1 MCGDIRQNFLYKSLL
16 SGKAAM
22 TKSSPFTS
30 DRTYNLGA
38 TPFLEIDSVTK
49 SYPKPDGQQFVV
61 LDNVN
66 LTIGEDEYI
75 SVIGHSGCGKST
87 LLKIVAGLE
96 KATSGSVRLDG
107 KEIRKPGA
115 ERMMV
120 FQHYSLLPWL
130 TVKENIRLAVDEVL
144 KDASKAEKISI
155 VNEHLAM
162 VNLNAAADK
171 YPDEI
176 SGGMKQRVGIAR
188 ALAIRPK
195 MLLMDEPF
203 GALDALTR
211 GKLQRQVLDIWENH
225 RQAVMMVTHDVDEA
239 IYMSDRIVLM
249 TNGPSAK
256 IGEILEVPFP
266 HPRDRSAMR
275 NSKEYFELRN
285 HALNFLDKYFTQ
297 DE

>member
-1 MCGDIRQNFLYKSLL
+1 MAYPNLTDNNT
-16 SGKAAM
+16 
-22 TKSSPFTS
+22 TKSQ
-30 DRTYNLGA
+30 RNG
-38 TPFLEIDSVTK
+38 FLEIENLVK
-49 SYPKPDGQQFVV
+49 SYPTPDKGKFVV
-61 LDNVN
+61 LNNVN

-87 LLKIVAGLE
+87 LLKIIGGFE
-96 KATSGSVRLDG
+96 KATSGSVRLEG

-120 FQHYSLLPWL
+120 FQNYSLLPWL
-130 TVKENIRLAVDEVL
+130 TVRENIRLAVDEVL
-144 KDASKAEKISI
+144 KNANRAEKISI

-162 VNLNAAADK
+162 VNLTAAADK

-211 GKLQRQVLDIWENH
+211 GKLQRQVLDIWEHH
-225 RQAVMMVTHDVDEA
+225 RQAVMMITHDVDEA
-239 IYMSDRIVLM
+239 IYMSDRIILM
-249 TNGPSAK
+249 TNGPSAN
-256 IGEILEVPFP
+256 IGEILTVPFA
-266 HPRDRSAMR
+266 HPRDRMAMR
-275 NSKEYFELRN
+275 NSTEYFELRN
-285 HALNFLDKYFTQ
+285 HALNFLDQNFTP
-297 DE
+297 EE

>member
-1 MCGDIRQNFLYKSLL
+1 MMEYTALPRN
-16 SGKAAM
+16 
-22 TKSSPFTS
+22 
-30 DRTYNLGA
+30 TYSETMPHHG
-38 TPFLEIDSVTK
+38 FLEIENLVK
-49 SYPKPDGQQFVV
+49 SYPTPDKGNFVV

-66 LTIGEDEYI
+66 LTIGENEYI

-87 LLKIVAGLE
+87 LLKIIGGFE

-115 ERMMV
+115 DRMMV
-120 FQHYSLLPWL
+120 FQNYSLLPWL
-130 TVKENIRLAVDEVL
+130 TVRENIRLAVDEVL
-144 KDASKAEKISI
+144 KNANRAEKISI
-155 VNEHLAM
+155 VNEHLGM
-162 VNLNAAADK
+162 VNLTAAADK

-211 GKLQRQVLDIWENH
+211 GKLQRQVLDIWESH
-225 RQAVMMVTHDVDEA
+225 RQAVMMITHDVDEA

-249 TNGPSAK
+249 TNGPSAN
-256 IGEILEVPFP
+256 IGEILEIPFER
-266 HPRDRSAMR
+266 PRDRIAMR
-275 NSKEYFELRN
+275 NSKTFFELRN
-285 HALNFLDKYFTQ
+285 HALNFLDRYFTS
-297 DE
+297 EE

>member
-1 MCGDIRQNFLYKSLL
+1 
-16 SGKAAM
+16 M
-22 TKSSPFTS
+22 TKSTS
-30 DRTYNLGA
+30 FSMIDKEIFYQ
-38 TPFLEIDSVTK
+38 TPFLEIENLVK
-49 SYPKPDGQQFVV
+49 SYPTNGNGEFVV

-66 LTIGEDEYI
+66 LTVGEDEYI

-96 KATSGSVRLDG
+96 KATAGSVRLDG

-144 KDASKAEKISI
+144 KDANRAEKISI

-162 VNLNAAADK
+162 VNLTAAADK

-211 GKLQRQVLDIWENH
+211 GKLQRQVLDIWENN
-225 RQAVMMVTHDVDEA
+225 RQAVMMITHDVDEA

-266 HPRDRSAMR
+266 HPRDRAEMR
-275 NSKEYFELRN
+275 NSKEYYELRN
-285 HALNFLDKYFTQ
+285 YALNFLERNFTT

>member
-1 MCGDIRQNFLYKSLL
+1 MEYTVLKDH
-16 SGKAAM
+16 
-22 TKSSPFTS
+22 TSPEILP
-30 DRTYNLGA
+30 RNG
-38 TPFLEIDSVTK
+38 FLEVENLVK
-49 SYPKPDGQQFVV
+49 SYPTQDKGEFTV

-87 LLKIVAGLE
+87 LLKIIGGFE

-115 ERMMV
+115 DRMMV
-120 FQHYSLLPWL
+120 FQNYSLLPWL
-130 TVKENIRLAVDEVL
+130 TVRENIRLAVDEVL
-144 KDASKAEKISI
+144 KNANRAEKISI

-162 VNLNAAADK
+162 VNLTPAADK

-211 GKLQRQVLDIWENH
+211 GKLQRQVLDIWEHH
-225 RQAVMMVTHDVDEA
+225 RQAVMMITHDVDEA
-239 IYMSDRIVLM
+239 IYMSDRIILM

-256 IGEILEVPFP
+256 IGEILKVPFE
-266 HPRDRSAMR
+266 HPRDRIAMR
-275 NSKEYFELRN
+275 NSTEYFELRN
-285 HALNFLDKYFTQ
+285 HALNFLDQNFTP
-297 DE
+297 E

>member
-1 MCGDIRQNFLYKSLL
+1 MNYTSL
-16 SGKAAM
+16 
-22 TKSSPFTS
+22 PIN
-30 DRTYNLGA
+30 TYEEVMPRNG
-38 TPFLEIDSVTK
+38 FLEVENLVK
-49 SYPKPDGQQFVV
+49 SYPTPDKDDFVV
-61 LDNVN
+61 LDGVN
-66 LTIGEDEYI
+66 LTISEDEYI

-107 KEIRKPGA
+107 QEIHKPGP

-120 FQHYSLLPWL
+120 FQNYSLLPWL
-130 TVKENIRLAVDEVL
+130 TVRENIRLAVDEVL
-144 KDASKAEKISI
+144 KNANRSEKISI
-155 VNEHLAM
+155 VNQHLAM
-162 VNLNAAADK
+162 VNLTAAADK

-211 GKLQRQVLDIWENH
+211 GKLQRQVLDIWENN
-225 RQAVMMVTHDVDEA
+225 RQAVMMITHDVDEA

-249 TNGPSAK
+249 TNGPSAS
-256 IGEILEVPFP
+256 IGEILEVPFE
-266 HPRDRSAMR
+266 HPRDRAAMR

-285 HALNFLDKYFTQ
+285 HALNFLDRYFAQ

>member
-1 MCGDIRQNFLYKSLL
+1 MKQFPSTADTRNRTTA
-16 SGKAAM
+16 SG
-22 TKSSPFTS
+22 
-30 DRTYNLGA
+30 G
-38 TPFLEIDSVTK
+38 FLEIENLVK
-49 SYPKPDGQQFVV
+49 SYPNPEGGELVV
-61 LDNVN
+61 LDGIN
-66 LTIGEDEYI
+66 LTLREDEYI
-75 SVIGHSGCGKST
+75 SIIGHSGCGKST
-87 LLKIVAGLE
+87 LLKMVAGLE
-96 KATSGSVRLDG
+96 KQTSGSIRLDG

-130 TVKENIRLAVDEVL
+130 TVQENVRLAVDEVL
-144 KDASKAEKISI
+144 KKVSPLEKKQLVS
-155 VNEHLAM
+155 EHLAM
-162 VNLNAAADK
+162 VNLTAAANK

-211 GKLQRQVLDIWENH
+211 GKLQRQVLDIWEHNP
-225 RQAVMMVTHDVDEA
+225 QTVMMITHDVDEA
-239 IYMSDRIVLM
+239 LYMSDRIVMM
-249 TNGPSAK
+249 TNGPNAK

-266 HPRDRSAMR
+266 HPRDRQALRESR
-275 NSKEYFELRN
+275 EYFELRN
-285 HALNFLDKYFTQ
+285 HALNFLDRYFTQ

>member
-1 MCGDIRQNFLYKSLL
+1 MKSTINHNYDQEQ
-16 SGKAAM
+16 SVMNNG
-22 TKSSPFTS
+22 
-30 DRTYNLGA
+30 
-38 TPFLEIDSVTK
+38 FLEVRNLSK
-49 SYPKPDGQQFVV
+49 SYSKKDGSEFTV
-61 LDNVN
+61 LHNVN
-66 LTIGEDEYI
+66 LSIGADEFI

-96 KATSGSVRLDG
+96 KATSGSVQLDG
-107 KEIRKPGA
+107 QEIRKPGA

-130 TVKENIRLAVDEVL
+130 TVRENIRLAVDEVL
-144 KDASKAEKISI
+144 KNATRPEKISI

-225 RQAVMMVTHDVDEA
+225 RQAVMMITHDVDEA
-239 IYMSDRIVLM
+239 IYMSDRIILM
-249 TNGPSAK
+249 TNGPHAT

-266 HPRDRSAMR
+266 HPRDRAAMR
-275 NSKEYFELRN
+275 NSKEYYELRN
-285 HALNFLDKYFTQ
+285 YALNFLEYNFTQ

>member
-1 MCGDIRQNFLYKSLL
+1 
-16 SGKAAM
+16 M
-22 TKSSPFTS
+22 TQYFSTS
-30 DRTYNLGA
+30 IEASNQVKKQ
-38 TPFLEIDSVTK
+38 PEFLEINNLFK
-49 SYPKPDGQQFVV
+49 SYTNADGSEFSV
-61 LDNVN
+61 LDNIN
-66 LTIGEDEYI
+66 LSIGENEYI

-96 KATSGSVRLDG
+96 KQSDGIVTLEG

-115 ERMMV
+115 DRMMI
-120 FQHYSLLPWL
+120 FQHYGLLPWL
-130 TVKENIRLAVDEVL
+130 TVRENIRLAVDEVL
-144 KDASKAEKISI
+144 QTLSRSEKISL

-162 VNLNAAADK
+162 VNLTAAADK

-211 GKLQRQVLDIWENH
+211 GKLQKQVLDIWENR
-225 RQAVMMVTHDVDEA
+225 RQAAMMITHDVDEA

-249 TNGPSAK
+249 TNGPAAT
-256 IGEILEVPFP
+256 IGEILSVPFA
-266 HPRDRSAMR
+266 HPRDRQELRESQD
-275 NSKEYFELRN
+275 YYELRN
-285 HALNFLDKYFTQ
+285 YALNFLDRYFTQ

>member
-1 MCGDIRQNFLYKSLL
+1 MSQYTST
-16 SGKAAM
+16 S
-22 TKSSPFTS
+22 TSPKNSVKS
-30 DRTYNLGA
+30 DRL
-38 TPFLEIDSVTK
+38 FLEIENLFK
-49 SYPKPDGQQFVV
+49 SYKNGDGTEFSV
-61 LDNVN
+61 LENIN
-66 LTIGEDEYI
+66 LSIGENEFI

-96 KATSGSVRLDG
+96 RQSDGLVTLEG

-115 ERMMV
+115 DRMMV
-120 FQHYSLLPWL
+120 FQHYGLLPWL
-130 TVKENIRLAVDEVL
+130 TVRENIRLAVDEVL
-144 KDASKAEKISI
+144 QSLSRSEKISL

-162 VNLNAAADK
+162 VNLTAAADK

-211 GKLQRQVLDIWENH
+211 GKLQKQVLDIWENR
-225 RQAVMMVTHDVDEA
+225 RQAAMMITHDVDEA

-249 TNGPSAK
+249 TNGPAAT
-256 IGEILEVPFP
+256 IGEILSVPFA
-266 HPRDRSAMR
+266 HPRDRQELRESQD
-275 NSKEYFELRN
+275 YYELRN
-285 HALNFLDKYFTQ
+285 YALNFLDRYFTQ

>member
-1 MCGDIRQNFLYKSLL
+1 MAYPILTDNNT
-16 SGKAAM
+16 
-22 TKSSPFTS
+22 TKSQ
-30 DRTYNLGA
+30 RNG
-38 TPFLEIDSVTK
+38 FLEIENLVK
-49 SYPKPDGQQFVV
+49 SYPTPDKGKFVV
-61 LDNVN
+61 LNNIN

-87 LLKIVAGLE
+87 LLKIIGGFE
-96 KATSGSVRLDG
+96 KATSGSVRLEG

-120 FQHYSLLPWL
+120 FQNYSLLPWL
-130 TVKENIRLAVDEVL
+130 TVRENIRLAVDEVL
-144 KDASKAEKISI
+144 KNANRAEKISI

-162 VNLNAAADK
+162 VNLAAAADK

-211 GKLQRQVLDIWENH
+211 GKLQRQVLDIWEHH
-225 RQAVMMVTHDVDEA
+225 RQAVMMITHDVDEA
-239 IYMSDRIVLM
+239 IYMSDRIILM
-249 TNGPSAK
+249 TNGPSAN
-256 IGEILEVPFP
+256 IGEILTVPFA
-266 HPRDRSAMR
+266 HPRDRMAMR
-275 NSKEYFELRN
+275 NSTEYFELRN
-285 HALNFLDKYFTQ
+285 HALNFLDQNFTP
-297 DE
+297 EE

>member
-1 MCGDIRQNFLYKSLL
+1 MKSTFYQTHQYEQNFNHN
-16 SGKAAM
+16 G
-22 TKSSPFTS
+22 
-30 DRTYNLGA
+30 
-38 TPFLEIDSVTK
+38 FLEVENLVK
-49 SYPKPDGQQFVV
+49 SYPKADGSEFVV
-61 LDNVN
+61 LDGIN
-66 LTIGEDEYI
+66 LTINEDEFI

-96 KATSGSVRLDG
+96 EPSYSSVRLDG

-144 KDASKAEKISI
+144 KNTSRAEKISI
-155 VNEHLAM
+155 VNEHLSM
-162 VNLNAAADK
+162 VNLTAAANK

-188 ALAIRPK
+188 ALATRPK

-211 GKLQRQVLDIWENH
+211 SKLQRQVLDIWEQH
-225 RQAVMMVTHDVDEA
+225 RQAVMMITHDVDEA
-239 IYMSDRIVLM
+239 IYMSGRIVLM
-249 TNGPSAK
+249 TNGPAAK
-256 IGEILEVPFP
+256 IGEIIDVPFS
-266 HPRDRSAMR
+266 HPRVSETPLQEARVAMR
-275 NSKEYFELRN
+275 NSQEYYDIRN
-285 HALNFLDKYFTQ
+285 HALNFLERYFSQDK
-297 DE
+297 

>member
-1 MCGDIRQNFLYKSLL
+1 MAYPILTDNNTTERQ
-16 SGKAAM
+16 
-22 TKSSPFTS
+22 
-30 DRTYNLGA
+30 RTG
-38 TPFLEIDSVTK
+38 FLEIENLVK
-49 SYPKPDGQQFVV
+49 SYPTPDKGKFVV
-61 LDNVN
+61 LNNIN

-87 LLKIVAGLE
+87 LLKIIGGFE
-96 KATSGSVRLDG
+96 KATSGSVRLEG

-120 FQHYSLLPWL
+120 FQNYSLLPWL
-130 TVKENIRLAVDEVL
+130 TVRENIRLAVDEVL
-144 KDASKAEKISI
+144 KNANRAEKISI

-162 VNLNAAADK
+162 VNLTAAADK

-211 GKLQRQVLDIWENH
+211 GKLQRQVLDIWEHH
-225 RQAVMMVTHDVDEA
+225 RQAVMMITHDVDEA
-239 IYMSDRIVLM
+239 IYMSDRIILM
-249 TNGPSAK
+249 TNGPSAN
-256 IGEILEVPFP
+256 IGEILTVPFA
-266 HPRDRSAMR
+266 HPRDRMAMR
-275 NSKEYFELRN
+275 NSTEYFELRN
-285 HALNFLDKYFTQ
+285 HALNFLDQNFTP
-297 DE
+297 EE

>member
-1 MCGDIRQNFLYKSLL
+1 MTQYFSTSIEASRQVK
-16 SGKAAM
+16 KQ
-22 TKSSPFTS
+22 PE
-30 DRTYNLGA
+30 
-38 TPFLEIDSVTK
+38 FLEINNLFK
-49 SYPKPDGQQFVV
+49 SYKNAAGSEFSV
-61 LDNVN
+61 LDNIN
-66 LTIGEDEYI
+66 LSIGENEYI

-96 KATSGSVRLDG
+96 KQSAGIVTLEG

-115 ERMMV
+115 DRMMV
-120 FQHYSLLPWL
+120 FQHYGLLPWL
-130 TVKENIRLAVDEVL
+130 TVRENIRLAVDEVL
-144 KDASKAEKISI
+144 QSLSRSEKISL

-162 VNLNAAADK
+162 VNLTAAADK

-211 GKLQRQVLDIWENH
+211 GKLQKQVLDIWENR
-225 RQAVMMVTHDVDEA
+225 RQAAMMITHDVDEA

-249 TNGPSAK
+249 TNGPAAT
-256 IGEILEVPFP
+256 IGEILSVPFA
-266 HPRDRSAMR
+266 HPRDRQELRESQD
-275 NSKEYFELRN
+275 YYELRN
-285 HALNFLDKYFTQ
+285 YALNFLDRYFTQ

>member
-1 MCGDIRQNFLYKSLL
+1 MEYTVLKDH
-16 SGKAAM
+16 
-22 TKSSPFTS
+22 TSPEILP
-30 DRTYNLGA
+30 RNG
-38 TPFLEIDSVTK
+38 FLEVENLVK
-49 SYPKPDGQQFVV
+49 SYPTQDKGEFTV

-87 LLKIVAGLE
+87 LLKIIGGFE
-96 KATSGSVRLDG
+96 KATSGSIRLDG

-115 ERMMV
+115 DRMMV
-120 FQHYSLLPWL
+120 FQNYSLLPWL
-130 TVKENIRLAVDEVL
+130 TVRENIRLAVDEVL
-144 KDASKAEKISI
+144 KNANRAEKISI
-155 VNEHLAM
+155 VNEHLTM
-162 VNLNAAADK
+162 VNLTAAADK

-211 GKLQRQVLDIWENH
+211 GKLQRQVLDIWEHN
-225 RQAVMMVTHDVDEA
+225 RQAVMMITHDVDEA
-239 IYMSDRIVLM
+239 IYMSDRIILM

-256 IGEILEVPFP
+256 IGEILKVPFE
-266 HPRDRSAMR
+266 HPRDRTAMR
-275 NSKEYFELRN
+275 NSTEYFELRN
-285 HALNFLDKYFTQ
+285 HALNFLDQNFTP
-297 DE
+297 EE